1 MTLMMLALTAASAY
15 MLPTVPAN
23 RRCPDRASH
32 HGGPAR
38 TPCIQA
44 FAEDG
49 PAMAPSTFAEDGPAM
64 APSTAALSRIQPL
77 TTILELERAVTNAQ
91 QAGRI
96 LVVKVYAPWCAACKV
111 IEPRYRRAASSNLEV
126 DFCEVN
132 WVKAKPL
139 CKHSGVENLPTGMVF
154 KDGKKVEH
162 SSLRPSEFKGF
173 MSRLAD
179 HAEPEALGAAAPDT
193 GSATRLELD
202 NWVAAYN
209 F

>member
-1 MTLMMLALTAASAY
+1 MTRAVSTTMMMLALTVASAY
-15 MLPTVPAN
+15 MLPTVPAH
-23 RRCPDRASH
+23 RRCPDRASLSTAPH
-32 HGGPAR
+32 HGCPAR
-38 TPCIQA
+38 TPYIQA

-49 PAMAPSTFAEDGPAM
+49 AM

-77 TTILELERAVTNAQ
+77 TTVLELERAVTNAQ
-91 QAGRI
+91 QAGRL
-96 LVVKVYAPWCAACKV
+96 LVVKVHAPWCAACKV

-132 WVKAKPL
+132 FVQAKLL
-139 CKHSGVENLPTGMVF
+139 CKHSGVENLPTGMIF

-173 MSRLAD
+173 MSRLAE
-179 HAEPEALGAAAPDT
+179 HAEPEALGATAPDT
-193 GSATRLELD
+193 GLAARLKLES
-202 NWVAAYN
+202 WVAAYD